1 MLCTHA
7 AWALAS
13 ATSAK
18 VGAPG
23 AATAARKAWRTAS
36 AKSSSRCGPASTAMD
51 QAQTEHASHKRRW
64 IIQTPFSCK
73 KQHLAHRKGNGLW
86 F

>member
-7 AWALAS
+7 AWALPS
-13 ATSAK
+13 ATSASA
-18 VGAPG
+18 GAPG

-36 AKSSSRCGPASTAMD
+36 AKSSSRCGPASTAMG
-51 QAQTEHASHKRRW
+51 QAHTEHANQKRQW

-73 KQHLAHRKGNGLW
+73 KQHQCHRKGNAL
-86 F
+86 